1 MEESILGKKAD
12 ISEVERLLNRKVD
25 REQLEAAMGSKA
37 GATEMERARG
47 NIDQLKKMLETKVD
61 RREHSQNNEQ
71 TLKKFS
77 QINQDLNLK
86 SNIKDVCLLLDQ
98 KSNIDD
104 VNKALTQIHDE
115 LDTKT
120 PND

>member
-1 MEESILGKKAD
+1 M
-12 ISEVERLLNRKVD
+12 D